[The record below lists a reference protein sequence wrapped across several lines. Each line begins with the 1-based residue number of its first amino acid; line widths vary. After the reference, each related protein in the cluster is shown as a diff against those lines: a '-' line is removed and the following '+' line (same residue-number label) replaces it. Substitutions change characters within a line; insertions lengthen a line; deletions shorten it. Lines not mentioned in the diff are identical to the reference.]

1 MTGIATQAIGVSIK
15 NLSKVFLSPDKKSQT
30 IAVDHINLE
39 IRPGTLVTLLGPS
52 GCGKTTILRMLAGFT
67 SPTQGSIYLGGID
80 MTNTPPNKRDVGMM
94 FQSYALFPHL
104 SVFENVA
111 YGLRVKHLPK
121 KEITDRVTAVL
132 DLMRILEFQD
142 RIPEQLSGGQ
152 QQRVALARAIVTEP
166 KILLFDEP
174 LSNLD
179 AKMREYMR
187 EELRK
192 IQKKLSITS
201 IYVTHDQV
209 EAMAI
214 SDEVVIMNHGRIE
227 QIGTPNDIYV
237 RPANKFV
244 ADFMGKANF
253 IEGKVISLDEEYA
266 YVDALNHKI
275 PVSNFDIE
283 KVKPG
288 SEVSIMARP
297 EFIRIQKDGFISGL
311 VQRATFFGQYMEYD
325 VNVDDKI
332 LLINDFN
339 FIENGFFDIGEQINL
354 NLSANHLRIL
364 MN

>member
-1 MTGIATQAIGVSIK
+1 MAEISTQAIGVRIS
-15 NLSKVFLSPDKKSQT
+15 NLSKAFLSPNNKSET
-30 IAVDHINLE
+30 IAVDHVNLE
-39 IRPGTLVTLLGPS
+39 IEPGTLVTLLGPS

-67 SPTQGSIYLGGID
+67 SPTQGNIFLGGVD
-80 MTNTPPNKRDVGMM
+80 MTKTPPNKRDIGMM

-121 KEITDRVTAVL
+121 EEINSRVNAVL
-132 DLMRILEFQD
+132 ELMRIREFQD

-192 IQKKLSITS
+192 IQKNLSITS

-214 SDEVVIMNHGRIE
+214 SDKVVIMNHGKIE

-237 RPANKFV
+237 HPVNKFV

-253 IEGKVISLDEEYA
+253 IEGKVLTADETTVI
-266 YVDALNHKI
+266 VDAMNYHI
-275 PVSNFDIE
+275 PVNKLDATDIQ
-283 KVKPG
+283 PG
-288 SEVSIMARP
+288 MNVTIMARP
-297 EFIRIQKDGFISGL
+297 EFIRINQNGL
-311 VQRATFFGQYMEYD
+311 YLGTVQRATFFGQYMEYD
-325 VNVDDKI
+325 VKI
-332 LLINDFN
+332 ADSVLLLNDFN
-339 FIENGFFDIGEQINL
+339 FIENSYYHVGDQINL
-354 NLSANHLRIL
+354 TLNSNHLQIL
-364 MN
+364 LN

>member
-1 MTGIATQAIGVSIK
+1 MAEISTQAIGVKIS
-15 NLSKVFLSPDKKSQT
+15 NLSKAFLSPDKKSET
-30 IAVDHINLE
+30 IAVDHVNLE
-39 IRPGTLVTLLGPS
+39 IEPGTLVTLLGPS
-52 GCGKTTILRMLAGFT
+52 GCGKTSILRMLAGFT
-67 SPTQGSIYLGGID
+67 SPTQGNIYLGGVD
-80 MTNTPPNKRDVGMM
+80 MTKTPPNKRDVGMM

-121 KEITDRVTAVL
+121 EEINNRVNAVL
-132 DLMRILEFQD
+132 ELMRIYEFQD

-192 IQKKLSITS
+192 IQKNLSITS

-214 SDEVVIMNHGRIE
+214 SDKVVIMNHGKIE

-237 RPANKFV
+237 HPSNKFV
-244 ADFMGKANF
+244 ADFMGKADF
-253 IEGKVISLDEEYA
+253 IEGTVLSADEKTVI
-266 YVDALNHKI
+266 VDAMGYHI
-275 PVSNFDIE
+275 PVNKFNADDI
-283 KVKPG
+283 KPG
-288 SEVSIMARP
+288 MNVTVMVRP
-297 EFIRIQKDGFISGL
+297 EFIRINKDGFYEGT
-311 VQRATFFGQYMEYD
+311 VQRATFFGQFMEYD
-325 VNVDDKI
+325 VKIADKV
-332 LLINDFN
+332 LLLNDFN
-339 FIENGFFDIGEQINL
+339 FIENGYYRVGDQVNL
-354 NLSANHLRIL
+354 TMNSNHLQIL
-364 MN
+364 LN